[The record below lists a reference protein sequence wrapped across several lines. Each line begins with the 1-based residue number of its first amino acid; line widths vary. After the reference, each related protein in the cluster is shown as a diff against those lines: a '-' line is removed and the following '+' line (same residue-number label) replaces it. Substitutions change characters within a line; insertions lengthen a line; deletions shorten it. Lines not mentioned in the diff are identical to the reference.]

1 MDDDFGRAVGRA
13 LRGLRKQRGLTLREL
28 ADLSGG
34 RFTATGVAG
43 YERGERAISLARFS
57 DLVRL
62 YGDSPDRVLRDVLR
76 AGRADTRQMDL
87 DALDDL
93 PAEEARL
100 VRWFVEDIMELRE
113 GGVGEPVSIRV
124 GELEILTSSTD
135 RSAADLLERIAS
147 ALRELERRSSPSP
160 PAG

>member
-28 ADLSGG
+28 ARLSGG

-43 YERGERAISLARFS
+43 YERGERSISLARFS

-76 AGRADTRQMDL
+76 AGRTDTPQMDL
-87 DALDDL
+87 DVLEDL

-100 VRWFVEDIMELRE
+100 IRWFVEDVMDLRRE
-113 GGVGEPVSIRV
+113 VGDEVSVRV
-124 GELEILTSSTD
+124 GELEILTGSTD
-135 RSAADLLERIAS
+135 RSAAELLERIAS
-147 ALRELERRSSPSP
+147 ALRELEHRSTPSP

>member
-1 MDDDFGRAVGRA
+1 MDDDFGRLVGRA
-13 LRGLRKQRGLTLREL
+13 LRGLRKERDLTLREL
-28 ADLSGG
+28 ATLSEG

-76 AGRADTRQMDL
+76 AGRPDAPRMDL
-87 DALDDL
+87 DVLDDL

-100 VRWFVEDIMELRE
+100 VRWFVEDVMELRGRE
-113 GGVGEPVSIRV
+113 AGDAMSIRV
-124 GELEILTSSTD
+124 GELEILTSSTE

-147 ALRELERRSSPSP
+147 ALRALERRSTPSP
-160 PAG
+160 PA